1 MKKVF
6 EEHYLPI
13 IGTVWFVSLPMVA
26 KDALGSI
33 PGTLATAFA
42 TVLAVVIIKKTTE
55 KPLLVKV
62 LALTSSVIIICTLVV
77 LFVKREVP
85 LDSQQRVETK

>member
-1 MKKVF
+1 
-6 EEHYLPI
+6 
-13 IGTVWFVSLPMVA
+13 MVA

-42 TVLAVVIIKKTTE
+42 TVLAIVIIKKTTD
-55 KPLLVKV
+55 KPLPVKV

-77 LFVKREVP
+77 FFVKREVP

>member
-6 EEHYLPI
+6 EEYYLPI

-26 KDALGSI
+26 KDASSSI
-33 PGTLATAFA
+33 PGILATAFA
-42 TVLAVVIIKKTTE
+42 TVFAIVIILKTTN
-55 KPLLVKV
+55 KPLPVKA
-62 LALTSSVIIICTLVV
+62 LALIISVIIICTLVV